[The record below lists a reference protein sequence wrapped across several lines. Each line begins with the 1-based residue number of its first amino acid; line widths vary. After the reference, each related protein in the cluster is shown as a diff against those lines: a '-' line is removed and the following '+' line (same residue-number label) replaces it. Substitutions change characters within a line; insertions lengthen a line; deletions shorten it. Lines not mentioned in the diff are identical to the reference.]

1 MLEAQ
6 YKANIDEKQRAM
18 ELEKQHQLM
27 EAENSRSEASMRL
40 VQREKELL
48 ELIDQLK
55 KESASARQVQEEGII
70 ARIDDLTE
78 KLARSE
84 SLCQVKEQERLDL
97 LIREEDRK
105 LLIEEK
111 DRQCDLLRER
121 LTEVEAALRL
131 SQDEKS
137 FLSAEKEGISTRLIE
152 RERERETLLG
162 DVQRTR
168 AKLEMR
174 DQAAREE
181 SALLQQ
187 DLAAARD
194 ALDSNGQELEV
205 LRFTLNRFT
214 AESQT
219 YQAENSRLQQ
229 ELLEAQSKMD
239 SQVTIVEGL
248 QTQISYQTTALDAL
262 QQKLEENAYEL
273 ELKGDDVARSAEQA
287 WNAELETKLERMSK
301 QLRKSQS
308 AADDLL
314 QDACEWGERGDKWD
328 KEKERMQK
336 QIKRLTSDL
345 TRARKELERQM
356 KASEA
361 SEARHRAEADRI
373 EMALEIVDTPD
384 VSSVVMTASEVVK
397 SGNLESVAKELVLQ
411 TERYEV
417 LREAYAQSLR
427 KLQESRGGILVCC
440 RLRPQTEF
448 EVNAGQT
455 ECIDFLSDRQIALY
469 DKKGAVW
476 RNYSFD
482 KVWRK
487 EATQKEVFSD
497 IEPMMHSLVDGINCC

>member
-1 MLEAQ
+1 
-6 YKANIDEKQRAM
+6 
-18 ELEKQHQLM
+18 
-27 EAENSRSEASMRL
+27 
-40 VQREKELL
+40 
-48 ELIDQLK
+48 
-55 KESASARQVQEEGII
+55 
-70 ARIDDLTE
+70 
-78 KLARSE
+78 
-84 SLCQVKEQERLDL
+84 
-97 LIREEDRK
+97 
-105 LLIEEK
+105 
-111 DRQCDLLRER
+111 
-121 LTEVEAALRL
+121 
-131 SQDEKS
+131 
-137 FLSAEKEGISTRLIE
+137 
-152 RERERETLLG
+152 
-162 DVQRTR
+162 
-168 AKLEMR
+168 
-174 DQAAREE
+174 
-181 SALLQQ
+181 
-187 DLAAARD
+187 
-194 ALDSNGQELEV
+194 
-205 LRFTLNRFT
+205 
-214 AESQT
+214 
-219 YQAENSRLQQ
+219 
-229 ELLEAQSKMD
+229 
-239 SQVTIVEGL
+239 
-248 QTQISYQTTALDAL
+248 
-262 QQKLEENAYEL
+262 
-273 ELKGDDVARSAEQA
+273 
-287 WNAELETKLERMSK
+287 
-301 QLRKSQS
+301 
-308 AADDLL
+308 
-314 QDACEWGERGDKWD
+314 
-328 KEKERMQK
+328 MQK

-497 IEPMMHSLVDGINCC
+497 IEPMVHSLVDGINCCVFAYGPTGSGKDSHHSRRIFCGCARVLSSRFTQAF